1 MQKKNQSIASLFMQ
15 KMLWGS
21 ALLAATLLLAGCNPQ
36 YLIKNGQVY
45 IKEWNEADGTGER
58 LVAGADASTFQ
69 PFKTDANVL
78 VGRDQYH
85 VFLDGGVLGQ
95 ADPKTMT
102 YLGNY
107 FFADKQTVYFVGF
120 QNDSSGYEVMGA
132 NPRTTRTAKEY
143 PWAYDDQHAIYGPD
157 LLKVPDS
164 NTLVGLSDSWAKTAS
179 KVLYKRKIL
188 DGADAT
194 TFRVVDDYTGQDK
207 YRRYHPGD

>member
-1 MQKKNQSIASLFMQ
+1 
-15 KMLWGS
+15 
-21 ALLAATLLLAGCNPQ
+21 Q
-36 YLIKNGQVY
+36 YLIKDGEVY
-45 IKEWNEADGTGER
+45 IKSWNEADGTRER
-58 LVAGADASTFQ
+58 PVAGADARTFQ

-85 VFLDGGVLGQ
+85 VFIDGGVLGH

-120 QNDSSGYEVMGA
+120 RNTSSGYEVLGA
-132 NPRTTRTAKEY
+132 NARTTHAAKEY
-143 PWAYDDQHAIYGPD
+143 PWAYDDQHAIYGQD
-157 LLKVPDS
+157 LIKVPDS

-188 DGADAT
+188 DSADAA

-207 YRRYHPGD
+207 YRRYHEGN